1 MAMVTAVQE
10 AQRDNLRSFD
20 TYMMKVVEVSE
31 HSSFLFF
38 KGGRCSVAEDPFV
51 VIPTSV
57 NSSKQCAFWNIR
69 SRNINL

>member
-31 HSSFLFF
+31 DSSFLFF
-38 KGGRCSVAEDPFV
+38 TG
-51 VIPTSV
+51 
-57 NSSKQCAFWNIR
+57 W
-69 SRNINL
+69 